1 MLEKFFFNLYS
12 VFFFF
17 FPKEIKYNYE
27 RGETE
32 KLLKLVFNISRFLKL
47 VK

>member
-1 MLEKFFFNLYS
+1 MLEKNFFNLYS
-12 VFFFF
+12 DFF
-17 FPKEIKYNYE
+17 FPKDIKYNYG
-27 RGETE
+27 RGATE